1 VDPQDR
7 VNPLKADDPKRVGV
21 YRLLGRLGE
30 GGMGLVF
37 LGETPGGRKVAVK
50 VIHPVYASDQDFRE
64 RFAREVAAA
73 RDVGGFHTA
82 AVVDADPAGDPP
94 WMVTSYIPGPSLTA
108 AVREQG
114 PFTLQAVRELG
125 AALAEGL
132 AAIHK
137 CGLVHRD
144 FKPSNII
151 MAVDGPRIIDF
162 GVAKS
167 VSQATLTPAGVIQPG
182 TPEYMSPEHLGDGS
196 MDARSD
202 VFSLG
207 SVLVFAATGHGPF
220 DAADST
226 AIMGRIRYLPANL
239 SGLPD
244 ELRDIISACLA
255 KDPAGRPALAELLT
269 QLSGSAGPAPAG
281 PSPASAAPA
290 VDDRAPDTMRPV
302 PQAAPPPRLGPDE
315 PAERAQ
321 PAYMGLAAP
330 RLETS
335 GRIDDA
341 KFSPDG
347 RFFATVSDD
356 QTIRVWDTASWRPV
370 SNQPLHAIPV
380 SQQAHGRF
388 SLRFAADGRTLIAYG
403 FESGTWDLRVRQWQI
418 SAAQP
423 VALDPLVL
431 QSNDFAPVISPNGR
445 YMVIAR
451 GGKLLLWDLKLR
463 RYEII
468 VSGLSG
474 RRTKRSVV
482 FSSDS
487 SVMALVGFY
496 DQVHVW
502 DVDSCDLA
510 QVLALPERRDLG
522 GDYAITGVTFSGDL
536 QLVAAGLKSA
546 ADGEGAVCL
555 WSGRPG
561 HWAGEAQ
568 PLDRKAGEFPELT
581 WLNGHR
587 LAVDMTQVTASD
599 RFVRLWNV
607 DARRAATLPLPF
619 PYVAPRFSPDGRL
632 MAAVGGERLRFWDTA
647 TLRPVSP
654 EYRSVPGNGTG
665 VEFSPDG
672 LLLATVEA
680 STAHIW
686 RLPASAS

>member
-1 VDPQDR
+1 MR
-7 VNPLKADDPKRVGV
+7 VV
-21 YRLLGRLGE
+21 
-30 GGMGLVF
+30 
-37 LGETPGGRKVAVK
+37 
-50 VIHPVYASDQDFRE
+50 
-64 RFAREVAAA
+64 
-73 RDVGGFHTA
+73 
-82 AVVDADPAGDPP
+82 
-94 WMVTSYIPGPSLTA
+94 
-108 AVREQG
+108 
-114 PFTLQAVRELG
+114 
-125 AALAEGL
+125 
-132 AAIHK
+132 
-137 CGLVHRD
+137 
-144 FKPSNII
+144 
-151 MAVDGPRIIDF
+151 PR
-162 GVAKS
+162 
-167 VSQATLTPAGVIQPG
+167 P
-182 TPEYMSPEHLGDGS
+182 
-196 MDARSD
+196 
-202 VFSLG
+202 
-207 SVLVFAATGHGPF
+207 
-220 DAADST
+220 
-226 AIMGRIRYLPANL
+226 
-239 SGLPD
+239 
-244 ELRDIISACLA
+244 
-255 KDPAGRPALAELLT
+255 
-269 QLSGSAGPAPAG
+269 
-281 PSPASAAPA
+281 
-290 VDDRAPDTMRPV
+290 
-302 PQAAPPPRLGPDE
+302 APPPRLVPDE

-321 PAYMGLAAP
+321 PAYMTLAAP

-380 SQQAHGRF
+380 SRQTHGRF

-403 FESGTWDLRVRQWQI
+403 FELGTWDLRVRQWQI
-418 SAAQP
+418 SATQV

-451 GGKLLLWDLKLR
+451 GGKLLLWDLERR
-463 RYEII
+463 RYENI
-468 VSGLSG
+468 VSELSG
-474 RRTKRSVV
+474 RRAKRSVV

-502 DVDSCDLA
+502 DVDSSGLA
-510 QVLALPERRDLG
+510 QVLALPERREPG

-536 QLVAAGLKSA
+536 QFVAAGLKPA
-546 ADGEGAVCL
+546 GAREGAIYL
-555 WSGRPG
+555 WSGSPG

-568 PLDRKAGEFPELT
+568 PLDGNAGEFPGLT
-581 WLNGHR
+581 WLSGHR

-619 PYVAPRFSPDGRL
+619 PYVSPWFSPDGRL
-632 MAAVGGERLRFWDTA
+632 MAAVGGERLRLWDTV
-647 TLRPVSP
+647 TLRAVSP
-654 EYRSVPGNGTG
+654 EYRAVPGNGTG

>member
-1 VDPQDR
+1 MDPQDR
-7 VNPLKADDPKRVGV
+7 VNPLEADDPRRVGG

-30 GGMGLVF
+30 GGMGVVF

-50 VIHPVYASDQDFRE
+50 VIRPVYANDKDFRA

-94 WMVTSYIPGPSLTA
+94 WMVTSYIPGLSLSA
-108 AVREQG
+108 AVGRKG
-114 PFTLQAVRELG
+114 PLSLAAVRELG

-132 AAIHK
+132 AAIHA

-151 MAVDGPRIIDF
+151 MADDGPRIIDF

-167 VSQATLTPAGVIQPG
+167 ASQATLTPAGVIQPG
-182 TPEYMSPEHLGDGS
+182 TPEFMSPEHLGDGS

-226 AIMGRIRYLPANL
+226 AIMGRVRYLRPNL

-244 ELRDIISACLA
+244 ELRDVISACLE
-255 KDPAGRPALAELLT
+255 KDPARRPALAELLAQFT
-269 QLSGSAGPAPAG
+269 ASAGPAPAG
-281 PSPASAAPA
+281 PGL
-290 VDDRAPDTMRPV
+290 VVGDRDPDTMRVVLRP
-302 PQAAPPPRLGPDE
+302 APPPRVVPDE
-315 PAERAQ
+315 PAGPAE
-321 PAYMGLAAP
+321 PAYMGPAAP

-356 QTIRVWDTASWRPV
+356 QTIRVWDTASWRQV

-418 SAAQP
+418 SATRV

-431 QSNDFAPVISPNGR
+431 QSNDFAPVMSPNGR
-445 YMVIAR
+445 YLVIAR
-451 GGKLLLWDLKLR
+451 GGKLLLWDLERR
-463 RYEII
+463 RYENI

-496 DQVHVW
+496 DQVRVW
-502 DVDSCDLA
+502 DVDSGGLA
-510 QVLALPERRDLG
+510 QVLALPEPRELG

-546 ADGEGAVCL
+546 GARDGAVYL
-555 WSGRPG
+555 WSGSPG

-607 DARRAATLPLPF
+607 DARRAAALPLPF
-619 PYVAPRFSPDGRL
+619 PYVSPRFSPDGRL
-632 MAAVGGERLRFWDTA
+632 MAAVGGERLRFWDTV
-647 TLRPVSP
+647 TLRPASP
-654 EYRSVPGNGTG
+654 EYRSVPGNGMG